1 MGYADN
7 RIMMKRYSFLCIVA
21 WILLEACSSQRGAF
35 NPDKKYDPVT
45 LQQDYTIFRNI
56 LQEYHPSLYWF
67 TPKDSMDYYF
77 DNGYAQLTDSMTE
90 PAFRNVL
97 LNVITKIR
105 CGHTSLRF
113 SRKYSKYL
121 DTAHLRTFPLSFKVW
136 QDSLAVIGN
145 LHPRDSILR
154 RGTLVTSINGI
165 PARKLTDTFLNYL
178 VTDGNALIGKYQT
191 MSSRGSFGSLYRNV
205 YGITPKFEVGYI
217 DPFGQEKVV
226 TVSSFT
232 PVRDTARKIVGTQL
246 PSPRNPQPAPA
257 PMPRFNAN
265 RNIQID
271 TTLSSAYMTVNTFS
285 RGHGLRKFFRIS
297 FREMRKLKIR
307 NLVIDVRANG
317 GGDPNLSTLLTKYV
331 ADHRFKIAD
340 SLYAIRRT
348 GHYNKYIKNFFF
360 YRLSLLFAARKKK
373 DGLYHF
379 TYFEKHYYK
388 PKRKNHFNGDVY
400 IITGGNSFSAT
411 TIFAKSVQ
419 HQKNVW
425 IVGEETG
432 GGAYG
437 NTAWK
442 IPDVKL
448 PNTGIRFRLPLF
460 RLVMDQA
467 AVAAGRGLMPDIEA
481 APNVETIRRGIDP
494 KSEKVKEL
502 IIRKNM
508 ARQ

>member
-1 MGYADN
+1 
-7 RIMMKRYSFLCIVA
+7 MMKRYSLLFIAA
-21 WILLEACSSQRGAF
+21 WFLLEACSSQRKAF
-35 NPDKKYDPVT
+35 NPERKYDPAT

-67 TPKDSMDYYF
+67 TSKDSMNYYF
-77 DNGYAQLTDSMTE
+77 DNGYAQLSDSMTE
-90 PAFRNVL
+90 PAFRNIL

-113 SRKYSKYL
+113 SKKYSKYL

-136 QDSLAVIGN
+136 PDSLVVIGN
-145 LHPRDSILR
+145 LNPRDSILR
-154 RGTLVTSINGI
+154 RGTLVTSINGV

-191 MSSRGSFGSLYRNV
+191 LSSRGSFGSLYRNLF
-205 YGITPKFEVGYI
+205 GIDPSFIVGYQ
-217 DPFGQEKVV
+217 DPFGVEKQVK
-226 TVSSFT
+226 VSSFL
-232 PVRDTARKIVGTQL
+232 PVRDTSRKLAGPTL
-246 PSPRNPQPAPA
+246 PAPRTPQPSSP
-257 PMPRFNAN
+257 PVPRINGN

-271 TTLSSAYMTVNTFS
+271 TTLSSAYMTLNTFS
-285 RGHGLRKFFRIS
+285 RGHGLRKFFRMS
-297 FREMRKLKIR
+297 FREMKKLNIR
-307 NLVIDVRANG
+307 NLVVDVRGNG
-317 GGDPNLSTLLTKYV
+317 GGDPNLSTLLTKYL

-340 SLYAIRRT
+340 SLYAIRRS
-348 GHYNKYIKNFFF
+348 GSYNRYIKNFFF
-360 YRLSLLFAARKKK
+360 YRMSLMFAARKKK

-379 TYFEKHYYK
+379 AYFEKHYYK

-411 TIFAKSVQ
+411 TIFAKSLQ
-419 HQKNVW
+419 HQKNVL

-448 PNTGIRFRLPLF
+448 PHTGIRFRLPLF
-460 RLVMDQA
+460 RLVMDQS

-481 APNVETIRRGIDP
+481 APSTETIRRGIDP
-494 KSEKVKEL
+494 KSEKVREL

-508 ARQ
+508 AKQ